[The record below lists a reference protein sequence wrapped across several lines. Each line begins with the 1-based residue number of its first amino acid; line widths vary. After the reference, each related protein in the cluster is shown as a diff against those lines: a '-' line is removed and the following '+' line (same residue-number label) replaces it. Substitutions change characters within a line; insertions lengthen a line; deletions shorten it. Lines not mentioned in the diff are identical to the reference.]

1 MVSSLLGER
10 ENQENAYT
18 ENEMNC
24 IIELNYIEAIYTA
37 QVQPQSLPYHTQLT
51 KQTTKPPTPPEAIA
65 LSRQL
70 SQIIPPSFSN
80 S

>member
-24 IIELNYIEAIYTA
+24 IIELNYIEVIYTA

-51 KQTTKPPTPPEAIA
+51 KQTIKLT
-65 LSRQL
+65 
-70 SQIIPPSFSN
+70 SN
-80 S
+80 ILNYN

>member
-51 KQTTKPPTPPEAIA
+51 KQTTKLT
-65 LSRQL
+65 
-70 SQIIPPSFSN
+70 SN
-80 S
+80 ILNYN